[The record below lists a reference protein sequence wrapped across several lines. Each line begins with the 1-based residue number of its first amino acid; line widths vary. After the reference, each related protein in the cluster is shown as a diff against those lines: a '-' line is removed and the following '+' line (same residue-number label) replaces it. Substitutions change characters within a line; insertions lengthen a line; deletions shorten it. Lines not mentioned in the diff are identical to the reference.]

1 MRTSIA
7 VLAEAL
13 NRKQVLRL
21 LETQK
26 LYSQGLGLVDVA
38 LLAATRLTPH
48 AQLWT
53 RDKRLAQAAQKMGLA
68 AKLGH

>member
-1 MRTSIA
+1 MPLSPWVDPLRTGIA

-13 NRKQVLRL
+13 NRTKVLGL

-26 LYSQGLGLVDVA
+26 LYSQGQGQGLGLVDVA

-48 AQLWT
+48 AQ
-53 RDKRLAQAAQKMGLA
+53 K
-68 AKLGH
+68 